1 MKYKM
6 FDNGLAFSEPSAIS
20 MFMLSKTKKKDDQTA
35 SRSHRFFIS
44 DFFFVYENDN
54 RPVVLTG
61 FSISIF
67 FLWERQSAGR
77 FHRFLMRM
85 LGHHTCNLI
94 LEYCSSQSIASLHND
109 PQAFLYLF
117 FLFLKTKNLQVN
129 SSHELDELVIWRII
143 SLPRVDNPPL
153 V

>member
-1 MKYKM
+1 M

-20 MFMLSKTKKKDDQTA
+20 MFMLSKTKKKTI
-35 SRSHRFFIS
+35 R
-44 DFFFVYENDN
+44 

-61 FSISIF
+61 FSFLIFFLFMRTTIGRSFSQVFRFQFF

>member
-20 MFMLSKTKKKDDQTA
+20 MFMLSKTKKKTI
-35 SRSHRFFIS
+35 R
-44 DFFFVYENDN
+44 

-61 FSISIF
+61 FSFLIFFCLWERQSAGRSHRFFDFNF

-85 LGHHTCNLI
+85 VGHHTCNLI
-94 LEYCSSQSIASLHND
+94 LEYCSSQSIASLLND
-109 PQAFLYLF
+109 PQAFLCLF
-117 FLFLKTKNLQVN
+117 FLFLKTKNPQVN

>member
-1 MKYKM
+1 MRTLG
-6 FDNGLAFSEPSAIS
+6 FFWN
-20 MFMLSKTKKKDDQTA
+20 
-35 SRSHRFFIS
+35 FFIS
-44 DFFFVYENDN
+44 KWNIRCLITAWRSDGQSFSQVFHLWFFLFM
-54 RPVVLTG
+54 RTTIG
-61 FSISIF
+61 RSFSQVFRFKFF

-94 LEYCSSQSIASLHND
+94 LEYCSSQSIASLLND

-117 FLFLKTKNLQVN
+117 FLFLKTKNPQVN